1 MSEHS
6 IENSILGTYTVQR
19 THYLE
24 IMKTEEIPEPTIE
37 IKSEE
42 KQENIISNNY
52 MKMCLHPSNDFM
64 IAATLSNAPSVHP

>member
-19 THYLE
+19 MHYLE
-24 IMKTEEIPEPTIE
+24 ILKTEETPEPTIE

-52 MKMCLHPSNDFM
+52 GKMYLQSSNDFM